1 MIRCEECVKGLVYGT
16 CGMPYGNAACLC
28 TAKRWQD
35 EPADKVLD
43 FLERIREY
51 EAKQY
56 DDKVKLIDMWEH
68 KVRLRKDAMVIEEY
82 RRKHRES

>member
-16 CGMPYGNAACLC
+16 CGMSYGNAACLC
-28 TAKRWQD
+28 TAKQWWE

-43 FLERIREY
+43 YLERIREY
-51 EAKQY
+51 EAQKY

-68 KVRLRKDAMVIEEY
+68 KVRSHKDAMILAEY
-82 RRKHRES
+82 RREHNGL